1 MGEAKEITKIIIKG
15 SSGYCAYSEAYKD
28 RLTIEKEKI
37 SYEYLPEEETKINPV
52 RKWNYT
58 TNSPLYQTLYER
70 IIKMLPEY
78 LCKDPMELV
87 MDIGGIEITVI
98 YSDKTRYK
106 QEYMVTGDFFRDLFV
121 EIRHM
126 IPETEYMPAV
136 LLLAEDF
143 HEEQDEYEIAI
154 NIHQNSTFNLKP
166 INKES
171 VRGEVMGLLVNG
183 EEIAYAFQTVRD
195 QLIFTNKRIIAVD
208 VQGITGKRKSFTTL
222 PYSKIQYF
230 SIQTPGFMEAFPDSE
245 LFLMFS
251 SGFTATF
258 EFKEKVDVGIL
269 GRLIS
274 QYIL

>member
-1 MGEAKEITKIIIKG
+1 M
-15 SSGYCAYSEAYKD
+15 
-28 RLTIEKEKI
+28 
-37 SYEYLPEEETKINPV
+37 
-52 RKWNYT
+52 
-58 TNSPLYQTLYER
+58 
-70 IIKMLPEY
+70 
-78 LCKDPMELV
+78 
-87 MDIGGIEITVI
+87 
-98 YSDKTRYK
+98 
-106 QEYMVTGDFFRDLFV
+106 
-121 EIRHM
+121 
-126 IPETEYMPAV
+126 
-136 LLLAEDF
+136 
-143 HEEQDEYEIAI
+143 AI
-154 NIHQNSTFNLKP
+154 NFNQNSTFNLKP

-208 VQGITGKRKSFTTL
+208 VQGITGKRKSFT
-222 PYSKIQYF
+222 
-230 SIQTPGFMEAFPDSE
+230 EAFPDSE